1 MTIPRPK
8 GAVLEFRSP
17 VDGLLH
23 PCAVT
28 ATDDGPEAK
37 ALILEVSPGAI
48 ADLRGAVAITEEMA
62 EVARAASHSAVI
74 LRPTGRGPGTVYQD
88 YGEVDVLE
96 AIEFVASRWPI
107 DRHRITVT
115 GTSMG
120 GAATW
125 YLLAHSPDLFAA
137 GAPFCGYADYRLWR
151 KPGGLANPLRPWE
164 EASWQARS

>member
-28 ATDDGPEAK
+28 ATDDGPEPK

-48 ADLRGAVAITEEMA
+48 ADLPGAVVITEEMA
-62 EVARAASHSAVI
+62 EVARTAGHSAVI

-107 DRHRITVT
+107 DRDRITVT

-125 YLLAHSPDLFAA
+125 YLLAHYPDLFAA
-137 GAPFCGYADYRLWR
+137 GGALCRHPGYPAWAEA
-151 KPGGLANPLRPWE
+151 GGA
-164 EASWQARS
+164 AR